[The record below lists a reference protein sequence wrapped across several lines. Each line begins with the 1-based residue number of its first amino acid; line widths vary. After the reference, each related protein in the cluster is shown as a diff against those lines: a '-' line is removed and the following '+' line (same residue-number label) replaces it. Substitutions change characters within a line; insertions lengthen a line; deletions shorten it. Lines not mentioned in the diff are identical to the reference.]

1 MERLPGKRCS
11 KLNDQPASLG
21 LEGGPSLPPILKVT
35 PFAWA
40 PFAVTITNPLV
51 AFAGTIAVMDVA
63 DQAETWA
70 TMPLKVTVLE
80 PCTVPK
86 PMPVMTTLVPA
97 APRLGDSEEIERLAG
112 VAWVCAVLE

>member
-1 MERLPGKRCS
+1 M
-11 KLNDQPASLG
+11 
-21 LEGGPSLPPILKVT
+21 PPILKVT

-86 PMPVMTTLVPA
+86 PMPVMTTLAQLSQLVGLWIA
-97 APRLGDSEEIERLAG
+97 K
-112 VAWVCAVLE
+112 